1 MNHRGLRALRP
12 EDSVTAR
19 ALRILPA
26 YSAYRKTYALL
37 RESQGWSREDL
48 ATYQARALSRLLDH
62 AYENVPPY
70 YRRVFQERGL
80 VPEDIRTP
88 DDLALLPI
96 LTREDLQ
103 ANLPDLKA
111 RNYPPESAFEYVTT
125 GGSTGIPV
133 GFYYE
138 KGVSRAREW
147 AFMKTQWDRVGYR
160 FTDRC
165 VVLRGGYII
174 GSAKDGVYWKKT
186 LGGRWLLMSSHHM
199 TEETLP
205 DYIDRIRR
213 FKPRFIQAYPSV
225 ATILARYMR
234 EHGIE
239 PIPTVKA
246 VLCGSENLYP
256 PWQRDLLTEVFGC
269 RVFSWYGNSE
279 QTVLAGECEES
290 THYHIF
296 PEYGIVELIGRDGR
310 PVEGGA
316 GAMGEVVATNLTNFV
331 CPLIRYRT
339 MDVAVRGRDPCTC
352 GRAYPILE
360 RVEGGRLQEFIV
372 TKNRRFVSMTA
383 VNMHS
388 DIFDNVAQFQF
399 HQEKEGEALL
409 RIVKKPGYGDRDTER
424 ILRELDRKFDGGVDV
439 TVRFVDEIPRTRRGK
454 YQFLIQELPL
464 DQWGAFRCENHAKTQ
479 ANSSRRHMGSDGEP
493 SIPIRKGRSSS

>member
-1 MNHRGLRALRP
+1 MGVRMNRRGLRAFRL
-12 EDSVTAR
+12 ENSVTAR

-26 YSAYRKTYALL
+26 YSAFRKTYALL
-37 RESQGWSREDL
+37 RESRGWNQEDL
-48 ATYQARALSRLLDH
+48 AAYQAEALSRLLDH
-62 AYENVPPY
+62 AYENVPY
-70 YRRVFQERGL
+70 YHRIFHERGL
-80 VPEDIRTP
+80 VPEDIRSP
-88 DDLALLPI
+88 ADLDLLPI

-111 RNYPPESAFEYVTT
+111 RNYPESAFEYVTT

-165 VVLRGGYII
+165 VVLRGYTV
-174 GSAKDGVYWKKT
+174 GSAKDGVFWRKA
-186 LGGRWLLMSSHHM
+186 LFGRWLLMSSHHM
-199 TEETLP
+199 TEEALP
-205 DYIDRIRR
+205 AYISEIRR

-225 ATILARYMR
+225 AAILARYMR
-234 EHGIE
+234 EHEIE
-239 PIPTVKA
+239 PFPTVRA
-246 VLCGSENLYP
+246 ILCGSENLY

-290 THYHIF
+290 TRYHIF

-310 PVEGGA
+310 PVRAPGG
-316 GAMGEVVATNLTNFV
+316 MGEVVTTGLINPI

-339 MDVAVRGRDPCTC
+339 MDVAVLGADACSC
-352 GRAYPILE
+352 GRAYPLLE
-360 RVEGGRLQEFIV
+360 KVEGRLQEFIV
-372 TKNRRFVSMTA
+372 TKNRRLVSMTA

-399 HQEKEGEALL
+399 HQEREGEALL
-409 RIVKKPGYGDRDTER
+409 RIVKKTGYGDRDTDR
-424 ILRELDRKFDGGVDV
+424 ILRELERKFEGDVDV
-439 TVRFVDEIPRTRRGK
+439 TIRFVDEIPRTRRGK

-464 DQWGAFRCENHAKTQ
+464 DQWRI
-479 ANSSRRHMGSDGEP
+479 SV
-493 SIPIRKGRSSS
+493 

>member
-1 MNHRGLRALRP
+1 M
-12 EDSVTAR
+12 TAR
-19 ALRILPA
+19 ALCILPA
-26 YSAYRKTYALL
+26 YSAYIKTYTLL
-37 RESQGWSREDL
+37 RESRQWNREEL
-48 ATYQARALSRLLDH
+48 AAYQAQALARLLDH
-62 AYENVPPY
+62 AYENVPY

-80 VPEDIRTP
+80 VPEDIRGP
-88 DDLALLPI
+88 EELELLPF

-103 ANLPDLKA
+103 NNLPDLKA
-111 RNYPPESAFEYVTT
+111 RNYPESAFEYVTT

-160 FTDRC
+160 FADRC
-165 VVLRGGYII
+165 VVLRGYIV
-174 GSAKDGVYWKKT
+174 GSAKDGVFWKKT
-186 LGGRWLLMSSHHM
+186 LFGRWLLMSSHHM

-205 DYIDRIRR
+205 AYIDRIKR

-225 ATILARYMR
+225 ATILARYMQ

-239 PIPTVKA
+239 PFPTVRA
-246 VLCGSENLYP
+246 ILCGSENLYP
-256 PWQRDLLTEVFGC
+256 WQRDLLEEVFGC

-310 PVEGGA
+310 PVKGP
-316 GAMGEVVATNLTNFV
+316 GAMGEVVTTGLINPI

-339 MDVAVRGRDPCTC
+339 MDVAVLGADSCTC
-352 GRAYPILE
+352 GRAYPMLE
-360 RVEGGRLQEFIV
+360 RVEGRLQEFIV
-372 TKNRRFVSMTA
+372 TKNRRFISMTA

-409 RIVKKPGYGDRDTER
+409 RIVRKPGYSDRDTER
-424 ILRELDRKFDGGVDV
+424 ILRELDRKFDGDVDV
-439 TVRFVDEIPRTRRGK
+439 TICFVDEIPRTRRGK

-464 DQWGAFRCENHAKTQ
+464 GHAGI
-479 ANSSRRHMGSDGEP
+479 SV
-493 SIPIRKGRSSS
+493 